1 MIVLGDAQCQISE
14 SKHQYWQ
21 IFSTFWMDQYVG
33 HICPKGK
40 GGAKKVKKEIVLLIL
55 FACASFMISAT
66 EKMCP

>member
-1 MIVLGDAQCQISE
+1 ME
-14 SKHQYWQ
+14 
-21 IFSTFWMDQYVG
+21 QYVG

-66 EKMCP
+66 EKRTLNVSISKMCP